1 MDGVPS
7 APSEVTRMGFVDE
20 NLLPG
25 ETIVYRAH
33 VHWKVFVLPAFLA
46 LAALGLIV
54 ASFVVPAIAWLWIPG
69 CVLLA
74 PAVIIGIE
82 RWIRY
87 SASEFAVT
95 ERRVLIK
102 VGVIRRHSV
111 EILLEKVEGI
121 GVTQT
126 VPGRILNFGSIDVTG
141 TGGTRETFHEISAP
155 MEFRKQVQARVALPI
170 QRPAGQGDPAAHR
183 ND

>member
-1 MDGVPS
+1 
-7 APSEVTRMGFVDE
+7 MGFVDDS
-20 NLLPG
+20 LLPG

-33 VHWKVFVLPAFLA
+33 VHWKVFALPAFFAAAALA
-46 LAALGLIV
+46 LIVSSLLISV
-54 ASFVVPAIAWLWIPG
+54 NEWLAIPG
-69 CVLLA
+69 YVLLA
-74 PAVIIGIE
+74 PAIIVGTE
-82 RWIRY
+82 RWIRF

-126 VPGRILNFGSIDVTG
+126 VPGRLLDFGSIVITG

-155 MEFRKQVQARVALPI
+155 LEFRRQVQAR
-170 QRPAGQGDPAAHR
+170 AGSPPPRG
-183 ND
+183 

>member
-1 MDGVPS
+1 MPD
-7 APSEVTRMGFVDE
+7 APREVIRMGFVDE

-33 VHWKVFVLPAFLA
+33 VHWKVFVLPAFFA

-54 ASFVVPAIAWLWIPG
+54 SALVVEVNRWLLIPG
-69 CVLLA
+69 FVLLA

-121 GVTQT
+121 GVSQT
-126 VPGRILNFGSIDVTG
+126 VPGRLLNFGSIDVTG
-141 TGGTRETFHEISAP
+141 TGGTRETFHEISNP
-155 MEFRKQVQARVALPI
+155 MEFRRQVQARVSVPGQHA
-170 QRPAGQGDPAAHR
+170 AGPGDPAAHK